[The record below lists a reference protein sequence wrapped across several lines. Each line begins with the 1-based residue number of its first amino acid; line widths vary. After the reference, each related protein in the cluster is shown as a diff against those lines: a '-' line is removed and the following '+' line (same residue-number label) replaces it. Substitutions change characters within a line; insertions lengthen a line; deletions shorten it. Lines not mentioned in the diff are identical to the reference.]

1 MRDFNFF
8 LPYLDHKKE
17 RKNKKVYMITT
28 LIILGVIIVG
38 TFLYNT
44 IYTFKLKADVKSLK
58 NTFEMSDNQEK
69 LTMAEN
75 LNKKYSILNDY
86 FKEVDTVFSDIAER
100 NIVNSNILYNIS
112 KSIPKEISFRTM
124 SIDGNMVQIQ
134 GVSKSRVPIAE
145 LEHNLKA
152 IDSIEE
158 VHVRNISFESNV
170 PEGDYSFSIKCTL
183 KGVYNNE
190 AK

>member
-1 MRDFNFF
+1 
-8 LPYLDHKKE
+8 
-17 RKNKKVYMITT
+17 MITT
-28 LIILGVIIVG
+28 LLILGAIIVG

-44 IYTFKLKADVKSLK
+44 IYTFKLKADVKNLK
-58 NTFEMSDNQEK
+58 NTFEMADNQEK

-86 FKEVDTVFSDIAER
+86 LKEVDTVFSDIEER
-100 NIVNSNILYNIS
+100 NIVNSTILYNIS
-112 KSIPKEISFRTM
+112 KSIPKEISFRNM
-124 SIDGNMVQIQ
+124 SIDSNVIQIQ

-158 VHVRNISFESNV
+158 VHVGNINLEGNV
-170 PEGDYSFSIKCTL
+170 QEGDYSFSIKCTL
-183 KGVYNNE
+183 KGVYNDE

>member
-28 LIILGVIIVG
+28 LLILGAIIVG

-44 IYTFKLKADVKSLK
+44 IYIFMLKADVKNLK
-58 NTFEMSDNQEK
+58 NTFEMADNQEK
-69 LTMAEN
+69 LTIAES

-86 FKEVDTVFSDIAER
+86 FKEVDTVFSDITER

-152 IDSIEE
+152 IYSIEE
-158 VHVRNISFESNV
+158 VHVGNINLEGNI

-183 KGVYNNE
+183 KGVCNDE